1 MFWSNRGFVKILQA
15 CSLMVYL
22 SLSLSLFQIKV
33 HKNLYLNYFL
43 YFYSL
48 LLLLFSMHLVKLS
61 CHCVLLKILFF
72 LLLIRQSTCT
82 KLLYILRTVSNYS
95 VWSFVRAGDVLEL
108 SKEKTNKYFL
118 KHSSFNMINNTFS
131 QNKISSTRPLINW
144 MIKHMFS
151 LFSKL
156 CLLLISSNSCC
167 SIYFISQLHKI
178 SLFKCPIWYL

>member
-1 MFWSNRGFVKILQA
+1 MSLCFVKNI
-15 CSLMVYL
+15 V
-22 SLSLSLFQIKV
+22 
-33 HKNLYLNYFL
+33 
-43 YFYSL
+43 
-48 LLLLFSMHLVKLS
+48 
-61 CHCVLLKILFF
+61 F

-118 KHSSFNMINNTFS
+118 KPSSFNMINNTFS

-178 SLFKCPIWYL
+178 SLFKCPVKGRFKRQKLHSDTHDAVYNLLLYPKLKF